1 MCHQDPFATLQNANC
16 SFNLQP
22 VFVLAFGGVTW
33 NVPYWCWEVSC
44 VRIGYY
50 LNQFLCYCQE
60 IYSFAIELYSQ
71 KCQCCVFYSYLLV
84 SSTIVDLKEEIALAI
99 TDLAWRGGTSCQWDD
114 IMIPEKK
121 TDCHF
126 WLSELNKGLSLK
138 DILETKK
145 DSFIC

>member
-22 VFVLAFGGVTW
+22 VFVLTFGGVTW

-99 TDLAWRGGTSCQWDD
+99 TDLCMERRNFMPVRWHYDPR
-114 IMIPEKK
+114 KK
-121 TDCHF
+121 NWLPFLTF
-126 WLSELNKGLSLK
+126 WIK
-138 DILETKK
+138 
-145 DSFIC
+145 